1 VYKGDGMGRRK
12 RIRGKKMEEWGG
24 GLGGEKGTPA
34 IKTPVGSFLWS
45 LAAAK
50 F

>member
-1 VYKGDGMGRRK
+1 VGRRK
-12 RIRGKKMEEWGG
+12 RIRGKKPEESGRG
-24 GLGGEKGTPA
+24 REKGTPA
-34 IKTPVGSFLWS
+34 MKTPVGSFLRL